1 MELQFTITDPSYYE
15 RELIKTY
22 ENIAERT
29 LYPADPERL
38 ILDVITYIT
47 ALLAFKIDW
56 SAKQNL
62 LAYAEGKYLDAL
74 AELYGVKRLP
84 AEKARTRLKFFTQQP
99 AQTDI
104 IIPKG
109 TRVAVNDEIV
119 FETIQEAIIRAGQTE
134 AYADAECQTPGQI
147 GNGFTAGQINKLLD
161 PLPYEV
167 QAVNISTSMFGI
179 DEEDDERFRE
189 RIRLSIER
197 FSNAGSREAYIY
209 HAKSAHVLIEDV
221 QVISPAP
228 GQVAVYFL
236 LEGGELP
243 NQEMIE
249 LVHRHLNDEKVR
261 PLTDQVFVY
270 APEVVQYEVSL
281 RYWIHKKDE
290 AKAYLIQQA
299 VQKAVEDFIKDT
311 GRKIGKDVL
320 PEELVQRVKNAG
332 AYKVDV
338 ISPQRIEISA
348 GKVAKGTINSITYM
362 GLSDD

>member
-1 MELQFTITDPSYYE
+1 MDIRFTITNPQHYE
-15 RELIKTY
+15 QELIKAY
-22 ENIAERT
+22 ERITGRT

-38 ILDVITYIT
+38 LLDVITYVSS
-47 ALLAFKIDW
+47 LLAFKIDY

-62 LAYAEGKYLDAL
+62 LAYAEGQYLDAL
-74 AELYGVKRLP
+74 AELYGIGRLP
-84 AEKARTRLKFFTQQP
+84 AQKARTRLKFFTQEP
-99 AQTDI
+99 AQRDI
-104 IIPKG
+104 VIPKG

-119 FETIQEAIIRAGQTE
+119 FTTVEQTVIKAGQTE
-134 AYADAECQTPGQI
+134 AYVDAECQTAGTI

-167 QAVNISTSMFGI
+167 QVVNISTSMFGA

-209 HAKSAHVLIEDV
+209 HTKSAHVLIEDV
-221 QVISPAP
+221 EVFSPAP

-236 LEGGELP
+236 LKDGELP

-249 LVHRHLNDEKVR
+249 LVRRHLNDEKVR

-270 APEVVQYEVSL
+270 APEVVQYTVDI

-290 AKAYLIQQA
+290 ARIFQIQQA
-299 VQKAVEDFIKDT
+299 VAQAVQDFIKDT

-320 PEELVQRVKNAG
+320 PEELYQRVKNAG

-338 ISPQRIEISA
+338 ISPARIEISA
-348 GKVAKGTINSITYM
+348 GKVAKGIINSIQYM

>member
-62 LAYAEGKYLDAL
+62 LAYAEGQYLDAL
-74 AELYGVKRLP
+74 AEFYGVRRLQ
-84 AEKARTRLKFFTQQP
+84 AQKARTRLRFYLQEP
-99 AQTDI
+99 APTDI
-104 IIPKG
+104 VIPKG
-109 TRVAVNDEIV
+109 TRASAGSIV
-119 FETIQEAIIRAGQTE
+119 FETLQEARLPAGQLQVE
-134 AYADAECQTPGQI
+134 VDAECQEPGTKGNGLTLGQI
-147 GNGFTAGQINKLLD
+147 KQLLD
-161 PLPYEV
+161 PLPYDLKV
-167 QAVNISTSMFGI
+167 INITTSMYGT
-179 DEEDDERFRE
+179 EAEDDERFRE

-236 LEGGELP
+236 LENGELP

-270 APEVVQYEVSL
+270 APEVVQYTVDI

-338 ISPQRIEISA
+338 ISPQRIEIFA

>member
-1 MELQFTITDPSYYE
+1 MDIRFTITNPQHYE
-15 RELIKTY
+15 QELIKAY
-22 ENIAERT
+22 ERITNRT

-38 ILDVITYIT
+38 LLDVIVYVSS
-47 ALLAFKIDW
+47 LLAFKIDY

-62 LAYAEGKYLDAL
+62 LAYAEGQYLDAL
-74 AELYGVKRLP
+74 AEFYGIKRLP
-84 AEKARTRLKFFTQQP
+84 AQKARTRLKFFTQQP

-109 TRVAVNDEIV
+109 TRVAVNNEIV
-119 FETIQEAIIRAGQTE
+119 FETIQEAVIRVGQTE
-134 AYADAECQTPGQI
+134 VYIDAECQTPGQI

-167 QAVNISTSMFGI
+167 QAVNISTSMFGT

-197 FSNAGSREAYIY
+197 FSNAGSKEAYIY
-209 HAKSAHVLIEDV
+209 HTKSAHVLIEDV

-236 LEGGELP
+236 LKDGELP
-243 NQEMIE
+243 NQEIIE
-249 LVHRHLNDEKVR
+249 LVRRALNDEKVR

-270 APEVVQYEVSL
+270 APDIVQYEVNL

-290 AKAYLIQQA
+290 ARIFQIQQA
-299 VQKAVEDFIKDT
+299 VAQAVQDFIKET
-311 GRKIGKDVL
+311 GKKIGKDVL
-320 PEELVQRVKNAG
+320 PEELYQKVKNAG

-348 GKVAKGTINSITYM
+348 GKVAKGIINSIQYM